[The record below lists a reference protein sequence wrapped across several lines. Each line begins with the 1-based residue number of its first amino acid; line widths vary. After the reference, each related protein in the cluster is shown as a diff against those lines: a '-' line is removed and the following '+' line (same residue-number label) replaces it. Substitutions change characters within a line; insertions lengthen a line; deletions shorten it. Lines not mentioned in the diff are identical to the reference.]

1 MSRPGVLVD
10 IDGTLVDSN
19 YLHALSWKRA
29 FVECGYPD
37 VSTADIHRCV
47 GMGSDHL
54 VPHLLGHDD
63 PEVNQARKPHWQ
75 ALRGEVRAFPGA
87 AALLAELHWR
97 GLSVVLAT
105 SADPDDLEA
114 LLAAIGPAPSSID
127 HVTSRGDVGAT
138 KPSPDVFAVAMAD
151 ADLDPR
157 RSIALGDTVWD
168 IQAATRAGVPC
179 LGVTTGG
186 ISRADLMAAG
196 AAAAYHDVADLGSRL
211 DESPIAILLAAA

>member
-29 FVECGYPD
+29 FVERGYAD

-63 PEVNQARKPHWQ
+63 PQLSRARRPHWH

-87 AALLAELHWR
+87 AALLAELHRR
-97 GLSVVLAT
+97 GLAVVLAT
-105 SADPDDLEA
+105 SADPDDLEILLGA
-114 LLAAIGPAPSSID
+114 LGADGSSID

-138 KPSPDVFAVAMAD
+138 KPSPDIFAVAMAD
-151 ADLDPR
+151 GDLDPR
-157 RSIALGDTVWD
+157 RAIALGDTVWD
-168 IQAATRAGVPC
+168 VQAATRAGIPC

-186 ISRADLMAAG
+186 IGRADLLAAG
-196 AAAAYHDVADLGSRL
+196 AAAAYHDVADLLARL
-211 DESPIAILLAAA
+211 DESPVAMLLAAA